1 MTLRAFVGEALSEII
16 FGIDEA
22 KKRLEETGRD
32 HWVSAPIAAVGKGQA
47 IHDTDVAVW
56 MPDGKSIN
64 KANFVRFDV
73 AVHAKQQS
81 AASSLTFP

>member
-1 MTLRAFVGEALSEII
+1 M

-22 KKRLEETGRD
+22 KKRLEPTGRD
-32 HWVSAPIAAVGKGQA
+32 HWVSAPIAVVGAGHE

-56 MPDGKSIN
+56 MPAGSVN

-73 AVHAKQQS
+73 AVQATKSKKGAPQRL
-81 AASSLTFP
+81 SLDGSR